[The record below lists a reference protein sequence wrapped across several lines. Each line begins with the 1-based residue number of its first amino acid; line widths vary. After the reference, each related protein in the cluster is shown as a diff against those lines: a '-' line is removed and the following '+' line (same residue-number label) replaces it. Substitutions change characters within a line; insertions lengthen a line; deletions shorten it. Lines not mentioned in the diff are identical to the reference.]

1 MSETKNRTI
10 QPADFSR
17 PDAVS
22 QKTGLSLSPLKLAL
36 LVVFL
41 LLALAALFMF
51 QARAVKFVPEPI
63 DSKIDIQSGL
73 PTYRLGERTLM
84 IEGEYEIR
92 ATADGYE
99 TLTETISV
107 GSSPDQDIPIILTKL
122 PGIVSFSAAFDDDS
136 IRDAEVFI
144 DQEFQG
150 VTPITLDGIA
160 AGLRE
165 VLIRHPR
172 FREFH
177 TELEVE
183 GMQLEQSFAADLR
196 PAWAEI
202 EVSSTPSDAEI
213 LLDEIVIATTPAS
226 VEVIEGT
233 HSLKVR
239 RKGYKIY
246 ETALSVIAEENQTLD
261 SITLIKSD
269 GKLKVVSEPSGVNIT
284 VSGQYYGQTP
294 LSIALPPSE
303 RYEILATKAGYEN
316 IRQSLQVR
324 AEEDQSLNLRLKPIV
339 GTIKLSVK
347 PAGAVLF
354 VNNKPIGDANRT
366 LELIAK
372 NHDVRIELPGYATY
386 ETRILPQPGLS
397 QQLNIV
403 MQTEEAARV
412 SAIPQSIATTQGD
425 TLRFIIPGRLTMG
438 AGRREPGRRSNEIEK
453 NVTLTRSFYL
463 GVHEISND
471 HFQAFDPGHNS
482 GLLGRALLSDP
493 ARPAVNMTWARAVE
507 YCNWLSK
514 KDGLPPAY
522 EKVEGAFRLVTPYTI
537 GYRLPTEAE
546 WAWASRYASGI
557 KGSRFP
563 WGDSMPPSTG
573 AGNFADVSAESM
585 TTYNIKNYN
594 DSFRGPAPSGSF
606 EPNELG
612 IYDLAG
618 NVSEWIHDYYSVE
631 LARQPL
637 TDPVGP
643 DRGDYRV
650 IRGSNY
656 TQGRFSTLRW
666 TYRDYGAEARPD
678 VGFRIARFAQ

>member
-1 MSETKNRTI
+1 MTETKNRTI
-10 QPADFSR
+10 QPTDFSR
-17 PDAVS
+17 PDAVN
-22 QKTGLSLSPLKLAL
+22 QRTGLNLSPLKLSLIA
-36 LVVFL
+36 VFL
-41 LLALAALFMF
+41 LLALVALFMF

-63 DSKIDIQSGL
+63 DSNIDIQSGL
-73 PTYRLGERTLM
+73 LTYRLGERILM
-84 IEGEYEIR
+84 LEGEFEIT
-92 ATADGYE
+92 ATAEGYE
-99 TLTETISV
+99 TLTKTISV
-107 GSSPDQDIPIILTKL
+107 SSAPDQDIPILLTKL
-122 PGIVSFSAAFDDDS
+122 PGIVSFSAVFGNDS
-136 IRDAEVFI
+136 ILGAEVFI
-144 DQEFQG
+144 DQESQG
-150 VTPITLDGIA
+150 VTPITLDDVP

-172 FREFH
+172 FRAFQTEFD
-177 TELEVE
+177 VD
-183 GMQLEQSFAADLR
+183 GMQREQSLAADLR
-196 PAWAEI
+196 PAWADI
-202 EVSSTPSDAEI
+202 EVSSTPTNADI
-213 LLDEIVIATTPAS
+213 LVNEIVVAKTPAS

-239 RKGYKIY
+239 GKGYKIY
-246 ETALSVIAEENQTLD
+246 ETQLSVIAEETQTLD
-261 SITLIKSD
+261 LITLIKSD
-269 GKLKVVSEPSGVNIT
+269 GKLNVISEPTGVNIT

-294 LSIALPPSE
+294 LSITLPPSE

-316 IRQSLQVR
+316 IRRNLQIKP
-324 AEEDQSLNLRLKPIV
+324 EEDQSLNFRLKPIV
-339 GTIKLSVK
+339 GIIKLSVK
-347 PAGAVLF
+347 PTGAELF
-354 VNNKPIGDANRT
+354 VNNKLIGDANRT

-386 ETRILPQPGLS
+386 ETKILPQPGLS

-425 TLRFIIPGRLTMG
+425 TLRFIIPGRLNMG

-453 NVTLTRSFYL
+453 DVTLTRAFYL
-463 GVHEISND
+463 GIHEISND

-493 ARPAVNMTWARAVE
+493 ERPAVNMTWARAVE
-507 YCNWLSK
+507 YCNWLSR
-514 KDGLPPAY
+514 KDGLPSAY
-522 EKVEGAFRLVTPYTI
+522 EKIEGAWRLVAPYTI

-563 WGDSMPPSTG
+563 WGDSMPPSAG

-585 TTYNIKNYN
+585 TTYHIKNYN

-606 EPNELG
+606 AANELG

-643 DRGDYRV
+643 GRGDYRV
-650 IRGSNY
+650 IRGANY

-678 VGFRIARFAQ
+678 VGFRIARFVE